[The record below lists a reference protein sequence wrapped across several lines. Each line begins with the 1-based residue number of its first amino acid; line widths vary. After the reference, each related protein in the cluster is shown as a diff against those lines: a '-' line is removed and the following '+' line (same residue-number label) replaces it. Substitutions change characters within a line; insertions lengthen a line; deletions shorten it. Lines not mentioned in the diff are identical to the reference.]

1 MSHFSTK
8 EDSSQFDGSD
18 GEEDNKMESESE
30 SGVNVNAN
38 IESALEASAILLKR
52 IHLFITLSQL
62 FLRVQHGQCSMH

>member
-18 GEEDNKMESESE
+18 GEEDDKMESESE

-38 IESALEASAILLKR
+38 IESAPDPNPI
-52 IHLFITLSQL
+52 
-62 FLRVQHGQCSMH
+62 QHVRDD